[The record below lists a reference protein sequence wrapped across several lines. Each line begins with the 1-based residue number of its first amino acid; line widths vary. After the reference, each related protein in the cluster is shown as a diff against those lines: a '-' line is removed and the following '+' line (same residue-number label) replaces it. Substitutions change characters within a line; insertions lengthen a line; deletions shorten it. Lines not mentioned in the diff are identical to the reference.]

1 MTAAGAAVDSLKGDA
16 TRFAPSAVKAVEA
29 SYAKAKDLIAKQ
41 DFKGALAAAGDIPA
55 KAKEALAQ
63 AAAAKDA
70 LVKAWADAGG
80 SIPKMLEAA
89 KSRLDILAQAKKLP
103 AGMDKAAL
111 ATAQAGLTSL
121 QSGWTAVSEQYKAGD
136 WSGAIAK
143 AKDLK
148 AQGMELLKSIGL
160 Q

>member
-1 MTAAGAAVDSLKGDA
+1 L
-16 TRFAPSAVKAVEA
+16 
-29 SYAKAKDLIAKQ
+29 
-41 DFKGALAAAGDIPA
+41 
-55 KAKEALAQ
+55 
-63 AAAAKDA
+63 
-70 LVKAWADAGG
+70 KAWADAGG

-111 ATAQAGLTSL
+111 AKAQGGLASL
-121 QSGWTAVSEQYKAGD
+121 QSGWTAASEQFKAGD
-136 WSGAIAK
+136 WSGAIAR

-148 AQGMELLKSIGL
+148 VQGMDLLKSIGL